1 VFGLD
6 AAAATTG
13 DHPDHA
19 IKYGDEE
26 QSRDEAQHQNV
37 HSGHSAGVHGCYEAS
52 NLLQLAEASDQLV
65 SGWFTAFPQCSE
77 HILNHLGSPVYVL
90 YAFITLL

>member
-19 IKYGDEE
+19 IKDGDEE

-37 HSGHSAGVHGCYEAS
+37 HSGHSGSVHGSYEAS
-52 NLLQLAEASDQLV
+52 
-65 SGWFTAFPQCSE
+65 
-77 HILNHLGSPVYVL
+77 
-90 YAFITLL
+90 TLLLPFRAINSFLVDSTSFPVVRNKSSSIWKLPVCSLHTP